1 MHAKFLDPK
10 RDAILY
16 LIWFRPPM
24 RRFFLIFAS
33 AIAFALS
40 GAAAAEEA
48 AKDNFQSFVAGLWPE
63 AAAQGVSRTTFDAA
77 FKGLTPDPQ
86 VIAATKRQPE
96 YIRPT
101 GAYIASLVSDGRI
114 ATGRKHMVPYA
125 ETLAAVEAKFGVDRF
140 ILLSIWGIESN
151 YGREPEGKD
160 VIRSLAT
167 LAEAHYRDDFFRN
180 ELVAALV
187 ILQRGH
193 IARNKLQ
200 GSWAGAMGQPQFIP
214 SSYLRYA
221 VDFSGGGRADIWTN
235 VLDVLASIANYFRQS
250 GWSAGMPWGFEVT
263 IPAGFDYRK
272 SRAPFA
278 DWKLLGV
285 KRADGGALPAT
296 GDAILLFPSGSKG
309 PAFLVTKNFE
319 AIKRYNNSDAY
330 ALAAVHLADRL
341 RGAGPIRAGWPD
353 DKPLSREERIELQ
366 RALETLGYKVN
377 NFQGQIDF
385 DLRDNV
391 REIQAS
397 AGLVPDGNPD
407 IALLAIVRDR
417 AGKKRL

>member
-1 MHAKFLDPK
+1 
-10 RDAILY
+10 
-16 LIWFRPPM
+16 M
-24 RRFFLIFAS
+24 RRFFFTFAS
-33 AIAFALS
+33 MLAFALT
-40 GAAAAEEA
+40 GAAAEEA
-48 AKDNFQSFVAGLWPE
+48 AKDNFQSFVADLWPE
-63 AAAQGVSRTTFDAA
+63 AKASGVSRAIFDAA

-96 YIRPT
+96 YIRPV
-101 GAYIASLVSDGRI
+101 GAYIASLVSDGRV
-114 ATGRKHMVPYA
+114 AAGRKHMVPYA

-140 ILLSIWGIESN
+140 ILLAIWGIESN

-167 LAEAHYRDDFFRN
+167 LAEARYRDDFFRH
-180 ELVAALV
+180 ELVSALV
-187 ILQRGH
+187 ILQQGRV
-193 IARNKLQ
+193 AREKLI

-214 SSYLRYA
+214 SSFLRYA

-235 VLDVLASIANYFRQS
+235 VLDVLASIANYFRES
-250 GWSAGMPWGFEVT
+250 GWTAGMPWGFEVT
-263 IPAGFDYRK
+263 IPAVFDYRK

-278 DWKLLGV
+278 DWTPLGV
-285 KRADGGALPAT
+285 KRADGGALPGT
-296 GDAILLFPSGSKG
+296 GDAILLFPSGYKG

-341 RGAGPIRAGWPD
+341 RGAGPIRAPWPDD
-353 DKPLSREERIELQ
+353 DKPLSREERVELQ
-366 RALETLGYKVN
+366 HALATLGYKVN

-397 AGLVPDGNPD
+397 AALVPDGNPD
-407 IALLAIVRDR
+407 AALLAIIRTR
-417 AGKKRL
+417 IEKNH

>member
-1 MHAKFLDPK
+1 MDAKLPDPK
-10 RDAILY
+10 RDAILD
-16 LIWFRPPM
+16 LICFGPSM
-24 RRFFLIFAS
+24 RRFLLTFIS
-33 AIAFALS
+33 ALAFALS
-40 GAAAAEEA
+40 GTAAEEA
-48 AKDNFQSFVAGLWPE
+48 AKDNFQSFIAGLWPE
-63 AAAQGVSRTTFDAA
+63 AAASGVSRATFDAA

-96 YIRPT
+96 YIRPV
-101 GAYIASLVSDGRI
+101 GAYIASLVSDGRV
-114 ATGRKHMVPYA
+114 AAGKKHMVPYA

-140 ILLSIWGIESN
+140 ILLAIWGIESN

-167 LAEAHYRDDFFRN
+167 LAEARYRDDFFRH
-180 ELVAALV
+180 ELISALM
-187 ILQRGH
+187 ILQQGRV
-193 IARNKLQ
+193 AREKLI

-214 SSYLRYA
+214 SSFLRYA

-235 VLDVLASIANYFRQS
+235 VLDVLASIANYFRES
-250 GWSAGMPWGFEVT
+250 GWTSGMPWGFEVT

-278 DWKLLGV
+278 DWTSLGV
-285 KRADGGALPAT
+285 KRADGGALPGT
-296 GDAILLFPSGSKG
+296 GDAILLFPSGYKG

-341 RGAGPIRAGWPD
+341 RGVGPIRAPWPDD
-353 DKPLSREERIELQ
+353 DKPLSREERVELQ

-397 AGLVPDGNPD
+397 AGRVADGNPD
-407 IALLAIVRDR
+407 AALLAIIR
-417 AGKKRL
+417 ARADKNR

>member
-1 MHAKFLDPK
+1 MH
-10 RDAILY
+10 
-16 LIWFRPPM
+16 
-24 RRFFLIFAS
+24 RFFLAFTS
-33 AIAFALS
+33 ALAFALS
-40 GAAAAEEA
+40 GAAAEEA
-48 AKDNFQSFVAGLWPE
+48 KQDFQSFVAGLWPE
-63 AAAQGVSRTTFDAA
+63 AKAEGVSRATFDAA
-77 FKGLTPDPQ
+77 FKGVEPDPQ
-86 VIAATKRQPE
+86 VIVATKRQPE

-114 ATGRKHMVPYA
+114 AAGQKRMVPYA

-140 ILLSIWGIESN
+140 ILLSIWGIESH
-151 YGREPEGKD
+151 YGREPEGKE

-167 LAEAHYRDDFFRN
+167 LAEARYRDDFFRN
-180 ELVAALV
+180 ELIAALV
-187 ILQRGH
+187 ILQQGR
-193 IARNKLQ
+193 IARDKLL

-221 VDFSGGGRADIWTN
+221 VDFSGNPRADIWTN

-272 SRAPFA
+272 SRASFA
-278 DWKLLGV
+278 DWTALGV
-285 KRADGGALPAT
+285 KRADGAALPPT
-296 GDAILLFPSGSKG
+296 GDAILLFPSGHKG

-341 RGAGPIRAGWPD
+341 RGAGPIRARWPDD
-353 DKPLSREERIELQ
+353 DKPLSREERVELQ

-385 DLRDNV
+385 DLRDNI

-397 AGLVPDGNPD
+397 AGRVADGNPD
-407 IALLAIVRDR
+407 AALLAIVRDR
-417 AGKKRL
+417 AGKKRP

>member
-1 MHAKFLDPK
+1 ML
-10 RDAILY
+10 
-16 LIWFRPPM
+16 
-24 RRFFLIFAS
+24 
-33 AIAFALS
+33 AFALT
-40 GAAAAEEA
+40 GAAAEEA
-48 AKDNFQSFVAGLWPE
+48 AKDNFQSFVADLWPE
-63 AAAQGVSRTTFDAA
+63 AKASGVSRAIFDAA

-96 YIRPT
+96 YIRPV
-101 GAYIASLVSDGRI
+101 GAYIASLVSDGRV
-114 ATGRKHMVPYA
+114 AAGRKHMVPYA

-140 ILLSIWGIESN
+140 ILLAIWGIESN

-167 LAEAHYRDDFFRN
+167 LAEARYRDDFFRH
-180 ELVAALV
+180 ELVSALV
-187 ILQRGH
+187 ILQQGRV
-193 IARNKLQ
+193 AREKLI

-214 SSYLRYA
+214 SSFLRYA

-235 VLDVLASIANYFRQS
+235 VLDVLASIANYFRES
-250 GWSAGMPWGFEVT
+250 GWTAGMPWGFEVT
-263 IPAGFDYRK
+263 IPAVFDYRK

-278 DWKLLGV
+278 DWTPLGV
-285 KRADGGALPAT
+285 KRADGGALPGT
-296 GDAILLFPSGSKG
+296 GDAILLFPSGYKG

-341 RGAGPIRAGWPD
+341 RGAGPIRAPWPDD
-353 DKPLSREERIELQ
+353 DKPLSREERVELQ
-366 RALETLGYKVN
+366 HALATLGYKVN

-397 AGLVPDGNPD
+397 AALVPDGNPD
-407 IALLAIVRDR
+407 AALLAIIRTR
-417 AGKKRL
+417 IEKNH

>member
-1 MHAKFLDPK
+1 MNRIFIIAVAAAFL
-10 RDAILY
+10 
-16 LIWFRPPM
+16 
-24 RRFFLIFAS
+24 AS
-33 AIAFALS
+33 APAP
-40 GAAAAEEA
+40 AEEA
-48 AKDNFQSFVAGLWPE
+48 KQDFQSFVASLWPE
-63 AAAQGVSRTTFDAA
+63 AQARGVTRATFDAA
-77 FKGLTPDPQ
+77 FKGVEPDPQ

-96 YIRPT
+96 YIRPV
-101 GAYIASLVSDGRI
+101 GAYIAMLVSDGRI
-114 ATGRKHMVPYA
+114 AAGKKRMVPFA

-140 ILLSIWGIESN
+140 ILLAIWGIESN

-167 LAEAHYRDDFFRN
+167 LAEARYRDDFFRG
-180 ELVAALV
+180 ELIAALV
-187 ILQRGH
+187 ILQQGR
-193 IARNKLQ
+193 IAREKLV

-221 VDFSGGGRADIWTN
+221 VDFSGDGRADIWTN
-235 VLDVLASIANYFRQS
+235 VLDVLASIANYFRES
-250 GWSAGMPWGFEVT
+250 GWTAGMPWGFEVE

-272 SRAPFA
+272 SRASFA
-278 DWKLLGV
+278 TWAALGL
-285 KRADGGALPAT
+285 KRADGGALPGA
-296 GDAILLFPSGSKG
+296 GDAILFFPSGSKG

-341 RGAGPIRAGWPD
+341 RGGGSIRTRWPD
-353 DKPLSREERIELQ
+353 DKPLSREERVELQ
-366 RALETLGYKVN
+366 RALAKLGYKVN

-391 REIQAS
+391 REIQAG

-407 IALLAIVRDR
+407 AAVLSVLR
-417 AGKKRL
+417 ARVDKNRQ

>member
-1 MHAKFLDPK
+1 MN
-10 RDAILY
+10 R
-16 LIWFRPPM
+16 
-24 RRFFLIFAS
+24 IFIIALS
-33 AIAFALS
+33 IAFFTGVPAP
-40 GAAAAEEA
+40 AEEP
-48 AKDNFQSFVAGLWPE
+48 AKQDFQSFVAGLWPE
-63 AAAQGVSRTTFDAA
+63 AKASGVSRATFDAA

-96 YIRPT
+96 YIRPV

-114 ATGRKHMVPYA
+114 AAGRKHMVPYA

-140 ILLSIWGIESN
+140 ILLAIWGIESN

-167 LAEAHYRDDFFRN
+167 LAEARYRDDFFRN
-180 ELVAALV
+180 ELISALV
-187 ILQRGH
+187 ILQQGRV
-193 IARNKLQ
+193 AREKLI

-214 SSYLRYA
+214 SSFLRYA
-221 VDFSGGGRADIWTN
+221 VDFSGDGRADIWTN

-250 GWSAGMPWGFEVT
+250 GWTAGMPWGFEVT

-278 DWKLLGV
+278 DWTPLGV
-285 KRADGGALPAT
+285 KRADGGALPGT
-296 GDAILLFPSGSKG
+296 GDAILLFPSGYKG

-341 RGAGPIRAGWPD
+341 RGAGPIRAPWPDD
-353 DKPLSREERIELQ
+353 DKPLSREERVELQ
-366 RALETLGYKVN
+366 RALATLGYTVN

-397 AGLVPDGNPD
+397 AGRVADGNPD
-407 IALLAIVRDR
+407 AALLAVVRAR
-417 AGKKRL
+417 IEKNR

>member
-1 MHAKFLDPK
+1 
-10 RDAILY
+10 
-16 LIWFRPPM
+16 M
-24 RRFFLIFAS
+24 RRLLLILTVS
-33 AIAFALS
+33 IAFAANGL
-40 GAAAAEEA
+40 AAAED
-48 AKDNFQSFVAGLWPE
+48 AKPDFQSFIVGLWPE
-63 AAAQGVSRTTFDAA
+63 AEARGVSRATFDAA
-77 FKGLTPDPQ
+77 FKGLVPDPQ

-101 GAYIASLVSDGRI
+101 GIYIASLVSDARVAAGQKYI
-114 ATGRKHMVPYA
+114 VPYA
-125 ETLAAVEAKFGVDRF
+125 ETLAAVEEKFGVDRF

-167 LAEAHYRDDFFRN
+167 LAEARYRDDFFRH
-180 ELVAALV
+180 ELIAALV
-187 ILQRGH
+187 ILQRGQV
-193 IARNKLQ
+193 ARDKLQ

-235 VLDVLASIANYFRQS
+235 VLDVFASIANYFRDS
-250 GWSAGMPWGFEVT
+250 GWTAGMPWGFEVT

-278 DWKLLGV
+278 DWTALGL
-285 KRADGGALPAT
+285 KRADGGALPRT
-296 GDAILLFPSGSKG
+296 GDAILFFPSGHEG

-319 AIKRYNNSDAY
+319 TIKRYNNSDAY

-341 RGAGPIRAGWPD
+341 RGAGPIRARWPGD
-353 DKPLSREERIELQ
+353 DKPLSREERVELQ
-366 RALETLGYKVN
+366 RALAALGYKVN

-397 AGLVPDGNPD
+397 AGRVADGNPD
-407 IALLAIVRDR
+407 AALLAIAR
-417 AGKKRL
+417 ARAEKNRP

>member
-1 MHAKFLDPK
+1 
-10 RDAILY
+10 
-16 LIWFRPPM
+16 M

-33 AIAFALS
+33 LAFALN
-40 GAAAAEEA
+40 GAAAEEA
-48 AKDNFQSFVAGLWPE
+48 KQDFQSFIAGLWPE
-63 AAAQGVSRTTFDAA
+63 AAAQNVSRATFDAA
-77 FKGLTPDPQ
+77 FKGVEPDPQ

-101 GAYIASLVSDGRI
+101 GVYIAALVSDGRI

-140 ILLSIWGIESN
+140 ILLSIWGIESH

-167 LAEAHYRDDFFRN
+167 LAEARYRDDFFRN

-193 IARNKLQ
+193 IAREKLQ

-235 VLDVLASIANYFRQS
+235 ILDVLASIANYFHKS
-250 GWSAGMPWGFEVT
+250 GWSAGVPWGFEVT

-278 DWKLLGV
+278 DWTALGV
-285 KRADGGALPAT
+285 KRAEGGALPGT
-296 GDAILLFPSGSKG
+296 GDAILLFPSGYKG

-341 RGAGPIRAGWPD
+341 RGAGPIRARWPDD
-353 DKPLSREERIELQ
+353 DKPLSREERVELQ
-366 RALETLGYKVN
+366 RALATLGYKVN

-391 REIQAS
+391 REIQVS

-407 IALLAIVRDR
+407 AALLAMIR
-417 AGKKRL
+417 ARAAKNRP

>member
-1 MHAKFLDPK
+1 
-10 RDAILY
+10 
-16 LIWFRPPM
+16 M
-24 RRFFLIFAS
+24 RRSFLIIVS
-33 AIAFALS
+33 ALAFALS
-40 GAAAAEEA
+40 GAAAEEA
-48 AKDNFQSFVAGLWPE
+48 AKDNFQSFIADLWPE
-63 AAAQGVSRTTFDAA
+63 AKASGVSRATFDAA

-96 YIRPT
+96 YIRPM
-101 GAYIASLVSDGRI
+101 GAYIASLVSDGRV
-114 ATGRKHMVPYA
+114 AAGRKHMVPYA

-167 LAEAHYRDDFFRN
+167 LAEARYRDDFFRH
-180 ELVAALV
+180 ELVSALV
-187 ILQRGH
+187 ILQQGRV
-193 IARNKLQ
+193 AREKLI

-214 SSYLRYA
+214 SSFLRYA

-235 VLDVLASIANYFRQS
+235 VLDVLASIANYFRES
-250 GWSAGMPWGFEVT
+250 GWTAGMPWGFEVT
-263 IPAGFDYRK
+263 IPAAFDYRK

-278 DWKLLGV
+278 DWTPLGV
-285 KRADGGALPAT
+285 KRADGGALPGT
-296 GDAILLFPSGSKG
+296 GDAILLFPSGHKG

-319 AIKRYNNSDAY
+319 TIKRYNNSDAY

-341 RGAGPIRAGWPD
+341 RGAGPIRAPWPDD
-353 DKPLSREERIELQ
+353 DKPLSREERVELQ
-366 RALETLGYKVN
+366 RALATLGYKVN

-397 AGLVPDGNPD
+397 AGRVADGNPD
-407 IALLAIVRDR
+407 AALLAIIRDR
-417 AGKKRL
+417 AGKNR